1 MRNFI
6 LTLSFGLFVFCT
18 SSCLNENSGNSS
30 TQNYETMV
38 KVTQTGSF
46 PSFKTDDGITL
57 YTTVAVSS
65 KISDSIKLGDRLFLQ
80 FSYGDTTSITANNYP
95 IVINDYG
102 TVTIK
107 DFVTVGVDST
117 DTYDNQ
123 QLQGADLFWITN
135 NYFNLVFRTYLS
147 LSAINTY
154 ELVRMKGNE
163 SNAVTDT
170 VPKIF
175 FEIRHNTPAVNTNY
189 YNIKIFSFD
198 LSPLYKEFPKA
209 TKFQLNLKWVL
220 EGTHSANYIYV
231 PNKTLDSSISF
242 VEKRQGSIMKLSSFP
257 AGGSKTTLPVTR

>member
-30 TQNYETMV
+30 AQYYETMA

-57 YTTVAVSS
+57 YSAVAVSS

-95 IVINDYG
+95 IAINGYG

-117 DTYDNQ
+117 DTYENQ
-123 QLQGADLFWITN
+123 QLQGADLFWITK

-163 SNAVTDT
+163 SNALTDT
-170 VPKIF
+170 VPKIY
-175 FEIRHNTPAVNTNY
+175 FELRHNTPAVNINY

-209 TKFQLNLKWVL
+209 TKFQLNLKWAL
-220 EGTHSANYIYV
+220 EGTHAANYVYV
-231 PNKTLDSSISF
+231 PDTTLDSSSSL
-242 VEKRQGSIMKLSSFP
+242 ERKRQESIMKLSSFP
-257 AGGSKTTLPVTR
+257 VGAYNATLPVTQ

>member
-18 SSCLNENSGNSS
+18 SSCLNENTGNSIA
-30 TQNYETMV
+30 NYETMV
-38 KVTQTGSF
+38 TVTQTGSC
-46 PSFKTDDGITL
+46 PSFKADNGATL

-107 DFVTVGVDST
+107 KFVTVDADST

-123 QLQGADLFWITN
+123 QLQGVDLFWITK

-147 LSAINTY
+147 LSSINTY

-163 SNAVTDT
+163 SNALTDT
-170 VPKIF
+170 VPKIY
-175 FEIRHNTPAVNTNY
+175 FELRHNTPAVNINY

-209 TKFQLNLKWVL
+209 TKFDLNLKWVL
-220 EGTHSANYIYV
+220 EGAHSIDYTYV
-231 PNKTLDSSISF
+231 PDTTQNSSSF
-242 VEKRQGSIMKLSSFP
+242 SEIKQSELVTKSSSFP
-257 AGGSKTTLPVTR
+257 LGAYNATLPVIR